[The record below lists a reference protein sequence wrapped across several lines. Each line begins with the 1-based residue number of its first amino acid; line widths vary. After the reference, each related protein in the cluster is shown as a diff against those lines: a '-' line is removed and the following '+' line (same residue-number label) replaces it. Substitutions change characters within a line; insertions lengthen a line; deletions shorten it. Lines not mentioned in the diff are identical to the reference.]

1 MAKKAQES
9 GIQSRPNIRICKA
22 ATEFHFYD
30 ATNLGFIFKSEQ
42 KITKCNVNYKY
53 ATHI

>member
-1 MAKKAQES
+1 MSKKS
-9 GIQSRPNIRICKA
+9 GVRTANIRICKA

-42 KITKCNVNYKY
+42 KITKCQLY